1 MKKFLTALLL
11 GSLVF
16 VSPAVVSASSETTY
30 ESEEGQAMIKPPS
43 STSEQAADDTDQ
55 AEKSEDPSKDTD
67 SSSDSSTG
75 MDWSAANTES
85 SRTSGQG
92 NFTVC
97 VDAGHQGSWVDMSAQ
112 EPMAPGSSQ
121 TKNRA
126 TTGTSGNFSK
136 VPEYEVNLEVSLVL
150 QKELTSRGYNVIM
163 TREDNDTAISNKERA
178 ELATEKGAD
187 ITVRIHANGADGSS
201 SAGALTMAP
210 TSSNQYLSQDIIEKS
225 NTLATCIINH
235 YCDATGLGNLG
246 VISSDN
252 MTGTNWSTVPVAI
265 LEMGFMSNQ
274 NDDLYI
280 TNSANHETMAKAVA
294 DGIDE
299 YFSIVSPAT
308 VANGKHLS
316 DLTEKLEKN
325 YVDVQEKKGEKWAVS
340 VMDLSTQG
348 YSTVNAEQSMK
359 SASVIK
365 AFIMAAVYET
375 LVYPDGGETA
385 STDYEATLKP
395 LLTQMITVSD
405 NDAAN
410 ELVRKLGNGDFAAGA
425 AVVNEFC
432 QEREYTSTHLGREFL
447 AKEPSD
453 DNYVSASDCCRLL
466 ADIYNK
472 TLVNE
477 TASAEMLELLK
488 GQTVKTKIPQGI
500 PSGVE
505 TANKTGELADQKLG
519 MVENDIA
526 IVFDKTH
533 PYVIAVL
540 ANDIK
545 SNSDAQ
551 SLIAKI
557 SKDVYEFMSSQKQE
571 Q

>member
-1 MKKFLTALLL
+1 MKRFLTALLL
-11 GSLVF
+11 GSLIF
-16 VSPAVVSASSETTY
+16 VSPAVVSAAETTY

-43 STSEQAADDTDQ
+43 SEQASESTDETSEPQEEGTI
-55 AEKSEDPSKDTD
+55 
-67 SSSDSSTG
+67 SSSGSSDG
-75 MDWSAANTES
+75 MDWSAANTENS
-85 SRTSGQG
+85 TQG

-121 TKNRA
+121 TKNKA
-126 TTGTSGNFSK
+126 TTGTSGNFSN

-150 QKELTSRGYNVIM
+150 QKELISRGYNVVM
-163 TREDNDTAISNKERA
+163 TREDNDAAISNKERA

-187 ITVRIHANGADGSS
+187 ITVRIHANGADSSS

-225 NTLATCIINH
+225 NTLASCIINH

-280 TNSANHETMAKAVA
+280 TNAANHETMAKAVA

-299 YFSIVSPAT
+299 YFSIVAPDT
-308 VANGKHLS
+308 VAIGKHLS
-316 DLTEKLEKN
+316 ALTDKIEKD
-325 YVDVQEKKGEKWAVS
+325 YVDVQEKQGESWAVS
-340 VMDLSTQG
+340 VMDLSTQA
-348 YSTVNAEQSMK
+348 YSTVNAEVAMK
-359 SASVIK
+359 SASVYDK
-365 AFIMAAVYET
+365 M
-375 LVYPDGGETA
+375 VYPDGADTA
-385 STDYEATLKP
+385 SAEYESTLKP
-395 LLTQMITVSD
+395 LLAKMITVSD

-410 ELVRKLGNGDFAAGA
+410 ELVRQLGNGDFAAGA

-447 AKEPSD
+447 AKEPTD

-466 ADIYNK
+466 SDIYNG

-477 TASAEMLELLK
+477 KADSDMLELLK
-488 GQTVKTKIPQGI
+488 GQTVKTKIPV
-500 PSGVE
+500 GVPDGVK
-505 TANKTGELADQKLG
+505 TANKTGELSDAKLG
-519 MVENDIA
+519 VVENDIA
-526 IVFDKTH
+526 IVLDATH

-540 ANDIK
+540 SNGVK
-545 SNSDAQ
+545 SNSEAQ
-551 SLIAKI
+551 NTIAKI
-557 SKDVYEFMSSQKQE
+557 SKDVYEFMASQK
-571 Q
+571 

>member
-1 MKKFLTALLL
+1 MRKFLTALLL

-16 VSPAVVSASSETTY
+16 VSPAVVSASSEISY
-30 ESEEGQAMIKPPS
+30 ASEEGQAMIKPPS
-43 STSEQAADDTDQ
+43 ESSEQSGSEADTASEDSEQAET
-55 AEKSEDPSKDTD
+55 
-67 SSSDSSTG
+67 SSDFSSG
-75 MDWSAANTES
+75 MDWSAANTEGQK
-85 SRTSGQG
+85 TSGQG

-121 TKNRA
+121 TKNKA
-126 TTGTSGNFSK
+126 TTGTSGNFSN

-150 QKELTSRGYNVIM
+150 QKELLSRGYRVVM

-178 ELATEKGAD
+178 ELATQEGAD
-187 ITVRIHANGADGSS
+187 ITVRIHANGADDSS

-225 NTLATCIINH
+225 NTLSTCIINH

-252 MTGTNWSTVPVAI
+252 MTGTNWSTIPVTI

-280 TNSANHETMAKAVA
+280 TNSANHETMAKAIA

-299 YFSIVSPAT
+299 YFSIVSPDT
-308 VANGKHLS
+308 VAIGQHLS
-316 DLTEKLEKN
+316 DLTEKLEKD
-325 YVDVQEKKGEKWAVS
+325 YVDVQEQKGESWAVS
-340 VMDLSTQG
+340 VMDLSSQA

-365 AFIMAAVYET
+365 AFIMAAVYDN
-375 LVYPDGGETA
+375 LVYPSGATA
-385 STDYEATLKP
+385 PSEDYESTLKP
-395 LLTQMITVSD
+395 LLTKMITVSD

-425 AVVNEFC
+425 AIVNEFC

-447 AKEPSD
+447 AENPTD

-466 ADIYNK
+466 SDIYNK

-477 TASAEMLELLK
+477 TASDEMLTLLK
-488 GQTVKTKIPQGI
+488 GQTVKTKIPQGV

-505 TANKTGELADQKLG
+505 TANKTGELADKSLG
-519 MVENDIA
+519 FVENDIA
-526 IVFDKTH
+526 IVFAPEH

-540 ANDIK
+540 SNNIK
-545 SNSDAQ
+545 SNSEAQ
-551 SLIAKI
+551 NMIAEI
-557 SKDVYEFMSSQKQE
+557 SKEIYNYMD
-571 Q
+571 

>member
-1 MKKFLTALLL
+1 MKRFLTALLL
-11 GSLVF
+11 GSLIF
-16 VSPAVVSASSETTY
+16 VSPAVVSAAETTY

-43 STSEQAADDTDQ
+43 SEQASESTDETSEPQEEGTI
-55 AEKSEDPSKDTD
+55 
-67 SSSDSSTG
+67 SSSGSSDG
-75 MDWSAANTES
+75 MDWSAVNTENS
-85 SRTSGQG
+85 TASTQG

-121 TKNRA
+121 TKNKA
-126 TTGTSGNFSK
+126 TTGTSGNFSN

-150 QKELTSRGYNVIM
+150 QKELISRGYNVVM
-163 TREDNDTAISNKERA
+163 TREDNDAAISNKERA

-187 ITVRIHANGADGSS
+187 ITVRIHANGADSSS

-225 NTLATCIINH
+225 NTLASCIINH

-280 TNSANHETMAKAVA
+280 TNAANHETMAKAVA

-299 YFSIVSPAT
+299 YFSIVAPDT
-308 VANGKHLS
+308 VAIGKHLS
-316 DLTEKLEKN
+316 ALTDKIEKD
-325 YVDVQEKKGEKWAVS
+325 YVDVQEKQGESWAVS
-340 VMDLSTQG
+340 VMDLSTQA
-348 YSTVNAEQSMK
+348 YSTVNAEVAMK

-365 AFIMAAVYET
+365 AFIMAAVYDKM
-375 LVYPDGGETA
+375 VYPDGADTA
-385 STDYEATLKP
+385 SAEYESTLKP
-395 LLTQMITVSD
+395 LLAKMITVSD

-410 ELVRKLGNGDFAAGA
+410 ELVRQLGNGDFAAGA

-447 AKEPSD
+447 AKEPTD

-466 ADIYNK
+466 SDIYNG

-477 TASAEMLELLK
+477 KADSDMLELLK
-488 GQTVKTKIPQGI
+488 GQTVKTKIPV
-500 PSGVE
+500 GVPDGVK
-505 TANKTGELADQKLG
+505 TANKTGGA
-519 MVENDIA
+519 
-526 IVFDKTH
+526 F
-533 PYVIAVL
+533 
-540 ANDIK
+540 
-545 SNSDAQ
+545 
-551 SLIAKI
+551 
-557 SKDVYEFMSSQKQE
+557 
-571 Q
+571 

>member
-11 GSLVF
+11 GSLIF

-30 ESEEGQAMIKPPS
+30 KSEEGQAMIKPPS
-43 STSEQAADDTDQ
+43 SSEQQTEETDP
-55 AEKSEDPSKDTD
+55 AEETTDPETD
-67 SSSDSSTG
+67 SDSSAASSTG
-75 MDWSAANTES
+75 MDWSAANTENS
-85 SRTSGQG
+85 KTSGQG

-121 TKNRA
+121 TKNKA

-150 QKELTSRGYNVIM
+150 QKELTSRGYKVIM

-187 ITVRIHANGADGSS
+187 ITVRIHANGADSS
-201 SAGALTMAP
+201 ASAGALTMAP

-225 NTLATCIINH
+225 NTLASCIINH

-246 VISSDN
+246 VVSSDN
-252 MTGTNWSTVPVAI
+252 MTGTNWSTIPVAI

-299 YFSIVSPAT
+299 YFSIVSPDT
-308 VANGKHLS
+308 VAMGSHLS
-316 DLTEKLEKN
+316 DLTEKLEKD
-325 YVDVQEKKGEKWAVS
+325 YVDVQEKKGESWAVS
-340 VMDLSTQG
+340 VMDLSTQS
-348 YSTVNAEQSMK
+348 YSTVNAEKAMK

-365 AFIMAAVYET
+365 AFIMAAVYEN
-375 LVYPDGGETA
+375 LVYPDGADTA
-385 STDYEATLKP
+385 SADYEKTLKP

-425 AVVNEFC
+425 SIVNTFC
-432 QEREYTSTHLGREFL
+432 QEREYTGTHLGREFL
-447 AKEPSD
+447 AQNPAD

-466 ADIYNK
+466 SDIYNG

-477 TASAEMLELLK
+477 TASSEMLELLK
-488 GQTVKTKIPQGI
+488 GQTVKTKIPKGV
-500 PSGVE
+500 PSNVE
-505 TANKTGELADQKLG
+505 TANKTGELNDSSLG
-519 MVENDIA
+519 TVENDIA
-526 IVFDKTH
+526 IVFDSSH

-540 ANDIK
+540 SNNLK
-545 SNSDAQ
+545 SNSEAQ
-551 SLIAKI
+551 NIIAKI
-557 SKDVYEFMSSQKQE
+557 SKEVYEYMRD
-571 Q
+571 